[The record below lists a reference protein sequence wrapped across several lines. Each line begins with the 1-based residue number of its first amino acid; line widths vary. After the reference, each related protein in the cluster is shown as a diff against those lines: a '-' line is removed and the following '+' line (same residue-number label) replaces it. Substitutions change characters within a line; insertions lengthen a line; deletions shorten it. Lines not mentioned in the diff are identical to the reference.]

1 MVDSS
6 ASSFSSSSSADDRR
20 RSRKRRRSDRK
31 KHSKHE
37 RHHKN
42 YYNFEQPSPQLQLQP
57 CTAAPSDW
65 DELRRHYQF
74 VLPTDD
80 DYSNDNIT
88 NNDTQTKT
96 WQQRMVKNY
105 HEHLYKEYV
114 LADLSRVLDIGKIGL
129 RWRTEKEVADGKGF
143 RSCGNLICKS
153 SCKSDEGAPSTK
165 TEEHDKEAYAAAVKR
180 HMGIAVPENGGK
192 EPLGV
197 LLPTATSGRDDM
209 NVYLESCAQERR
221 EVEHQQQQK
230 KHSHSHKQH
239 KHKSKHKRKHKHDKK
254 YEDEDEDDT
263 TTSQYTSLKE
273 QEQREQQRLSVLPYD
288 LGLHDY
294 EVDFVYT
301 EQQIKKRELVKIR
314 LCLRCAPL
322 LFVANSNKIDD
333 DKGSSSSNKKKAPA
347 VKAREAREK
356 AARSHLVISRAT

>member
-20 RSRKRRRSDRK
+20 HSRKRRRRSDRK
-31 KHSKHE
+31 KHGRDDKHE

-42 YYNFEQPSPQLQLQP
+42 NYNNELQP
-57 CTAAPSDW
+57 CIAAPSDW

-80 DYSNDNIT
+80 DYINDNIT
-88 NNDTQTKT
+88 NNDTQTNT

-143 RSCGNLICKS
+143 RSCGNLMCKS
-153 SCKSDEGAPSTK
+153 SCKSDDGAPSTK
-165 TEEHDKEAYAAAVKR
+165 TEHEDKEAYAAAVKR

-197 LLPTATSGRDDM
+197 LLPWDDM
-209 NVYLESCAQERR
+209 NALDEYLQSCAQERR
-221 EVEHQQQQK
+221 EVEHHQQQK

-239 KHKSKHKRKHKHDKK
+239 KHKSKHKRKHKHDNK
-254 YEDEDEDDT
+254 YKDEDDT
-263 TTSQYTSLKE
+263 TTSQFSSLKE
-273 QEQREQQRLSVLPYD
+273 QEQREQQRLSALPYD
-288 LGLHDY
+288 IGLHDY

-301 EQQIKKRELVKIR
+301 EQQIKKRELVKVR

-322 LFVANSNKIDD
+322 LFVANSNNNDH